1 MKKITKN
8 RMLAYLRMLRAFKY
22 WNMYPIHIWFCTAIV
37 LISLMILLIYNP
49 DAISAIG
56 SLITAFIAY
65 KAYKSAPAWLF
76 KHRYDLFHDFI
87 KGMVTV
93 NDNLSSHFAQ
103 IDENDDDDKTIE
115 NILFDDT
122 SFGLINI
129 DYKFFKNADF
139 IIELIKI
146 DMPENKTEQLSRKYK
161 QYKIDVIRSWAEA
174 YYYKNL
180 PDHEYRH
187 GPKKKI
193 FHIYLREI
201 VDKAV
206 RS

>member
-8 RMLAYLRMLRAFKY
+8 RIIACFRMLEVFKY
-22 WNMYPIHIWFCTAIV
+22 WKMYPISICFCTAIV
-37 LISLMILLIYNP
+37 LIVLLIYNP

-65 KAYKSAPAWLF
+65 KAYKSAPTWLL
-76 KHRYDLFHDFI
+76 KHRYNLFQDFI

-93 NDNLSSHFAQ
+93 NNNLFSHFTQ
-103 IDENDDDDKTIE
+103 INENDDDDNTIE
-115 NILFDDT
+115 HILFEDT
-122 SFGLINI
+122 SFGLIDI
-129 DYKFFKNADF
+129 DYKFFKNTDF

-146 DMPENKTEQLSRKYK
+146 DIPENKTEQLSRKYE
-161 QYKIDVIRSWAEA
+161 QYKKDVIRSWAEA
-174 YYYKNL
+174 YYYKNQ
-180 PDHEYRH
+180 PDHEYKYE
-187 GPKKKI
+187 PKKKE

-201 VDKAV
+201 VDKTI